1 MTISHLSLIHI
12 LVLFTRATLVSSDL
26 FGSQNIWNDI
36 SCKVINCL
44 FKQGAERTL
53 HLYNLLPE
61 YSPGHHHHPQ
71 QFLFGKVQTYFS
83 KSHPRILP
91 LHMASQSV
99 SSKLL
104 LYTVATPNETKAS
117 FLFVTDHYS
126 VLPMSYM
133 HRSLFFTLMTLKDVT
148 FIGLM
153 VLSSGYMVIIL
164 QTQEVI
170 PALL

>member
-1 MTISHLSLIHI
+1 MLRELSICTTCFLSILQAIIITRSNFSLAKFKRISPNHTLGFF
-12 LVLFTRATLVSSDL
+12 LFTWLL
-26 FGSQNIWNDI
+26 
-36 SCKVINCL
+36 
-44 FKQGAERTL
+44 
-53 HLYNLLPE
+53 NL
-61 YSPGHHHHPQ
+61 
-71 QFLFGKVQTYFS
+71 
-83 KSHPRILP
+83 
-91 LHMASQSV
+91 SV